1 MTDRNEPK
9 LIEEVVYDSS
19 DAEFDDDEETIS
31 IPAATKVVSSRKN
44 DDLPNTSLENGQYNT
59 NVIVLLE
66 RVKVPNSQGLEWKV
80 RYSFYLIPSQ
90 TQTFQ
95 LCINIL
101 TSLIN
106 KFAIAALM

>member
-1 MTDRNEPK
+1 MSGLTCSPDSSSDSWTQFQEDSQLFSIQMTDRNEPK

-66 RVKVPNSQGLEWKV
+66 RVKVPNSQGLE
-80 RYSFYLIPSQ
+80 
-90 TQTFQ
+90 
-95 LCINIL
+95 
-101 TSLIN
+101 
-106 KFAIAALM
+106 